1 MPTAPLYRSKRKLID
16 AIAIEQEPVA
26 ARIAANI
33 SKLLRNKACDVRQ
46 PYAKKNRQY
55 AQTEIR
61 RLRRTT
67 RFEHND
73 RDDAETRSCPR
84 KRNELST
91 ALRTRMDK

>member
-1 MPTAPLYRSKRKLID
+1 LLRSK
-16 AIAIEQEPVA
+16 AY
-26 ARIAANI
+26 
-33 SKLLRNKACDVRQ
+33 DVRQ
-46 PYAKKNRQY
+46 PYANKNRQY

-84 KRNELST
+84 KRE
-91 ALRTRMDK
+91 